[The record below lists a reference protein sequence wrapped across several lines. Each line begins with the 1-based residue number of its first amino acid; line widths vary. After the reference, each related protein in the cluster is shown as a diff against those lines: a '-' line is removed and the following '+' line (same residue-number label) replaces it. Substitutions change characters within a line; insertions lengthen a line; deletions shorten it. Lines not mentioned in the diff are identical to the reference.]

1 MYNRFMRWNRL
12 GVFNR
17 IFVGLAGREGE
28 LKRLMIDATHLKPQ
42 RSAASLLKREPFPAI
57 SGASMA

>member
-1 MYNRFMRWNRL
+1 M
-12 GVFNR
+12 FNR